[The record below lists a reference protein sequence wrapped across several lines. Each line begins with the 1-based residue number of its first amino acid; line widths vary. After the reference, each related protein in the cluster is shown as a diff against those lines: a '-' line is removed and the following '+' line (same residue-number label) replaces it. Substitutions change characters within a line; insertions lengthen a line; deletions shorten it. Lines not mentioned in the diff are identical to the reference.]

1 MFENYCDLFNICM
14 SNNIVLNL
22 GFQVDKGKIPKP
34 AEEKQIKE
42 VVCTTP
48 YKPTDMKSDVC
59 GLDHGLLMDKVISL
73 KKRAKN
79 PLQHTNVISPETM
92 ISADDLFSKIP
103 GVCFQAGSS
112 NEAESRDAILKK
124 FHIARKML
132 KEKYKDKSGDP
143 LCYEVHEIEE
153 GEFNSADDSDD
164 FIDDESTNNER

>member
-1 MFENYCDLFNICM
+1 MFKNYCDLFKNCA
-14 SNNIVLNL
+14 SNNLALNL
-22 GFQVDKGKIPKP
+22 LFQVDKEKIPKLT
-34 AEEKQIKE
+34 EEKLIEKD
-42 VVCTTP
+42 VCTTP

-73 KKRAKN
+73 KKKAKN

-132 KEKYKDKSGDP
+132 KEKYKDKSGDAQ
-143 LCYEVHEIEE
+143 CYEINEIEE
-153 GEFNSADDSDD
+153 GEFYSADDNED
-164 FIDDESTNNER
+164 FIDDESADNER

>member
-1 MFENYCDLFNICM
+1 MFKNCA
-14 SNNIVLNL
+14 SNNLVLNL
-22 GFQVDKGKIPKP
+22 LFQVDKEKIPKLT
-34 AEEKQIKE
+34 EEKQIIKKD
-42 VVCTTP
+42 VSTTP

-73 KKRAKN
+73 KKKAKN

-132 KEKYKDKSGDP
+132 KEKYKDKSGDAQ
-143 LCYEVHEIEE
+143 CYETDEIEE
-153 GEFNSADDSDD
+153 GEFYSADDNDD
-164 FIDDESTNNER
+164 FIDDEPADNKR